1 MRDSKLNVA
10 YGRLSKEDLKKN
22 KEFSSGIYNQIG
34 FIKSY
39 AKTMGIEINQEYIDD
54 GYSGINFDRPSFEKL
69 RDDIEKGLIGVVI
82 TKDISRLGRN
92 LAETVYYIGEYFP
105 KHNIRYIAINDK
117 YDSDNSDNSS
127 QDIMLHFKSL
137 INDKYVKDVSIKR
150 KQVADAKTKEGQFIG
165 FMAPYGYKIKKIDG
179 KRTLEIDDCAADIV
193 KRIFTEISS
202 GKTRAEV
209 AEGLNHDKVIPPV
222 LYMNMTPSKKK
233 KYYYDWTDKIIYRI
247 LKNKTYTGRIVK
259 RKSIKKDYYQK
270 KRDVIAIKDR
280 ETIENC
286 HPVIIS
292 DELFE
297 LANARLKTAKTKEKN
312 DYNGLINGL
321 IVCGECANKMTA
333 CRIARNDRKT
343 KVQYYFQ
350 CNKVINRKTCCN
362 RGIADSK
369 LKSIVK
375 DALKNIINT
384 YVSEEDITTRATKD
398 LLKKER
404 PNLKISNLQDDIALH
419 NNNIRNLYLQKTTG
433 KINLNEF
440 MEKKQIESL
449 LKEQSEKLLKEIIES
464 KNEDLRKKELLE
476 KYNSFINNDEF
487 MNESIR
493 DFIDKITIFKD
504 NTIEICF
511 RFWLGK
517 PKKIKLF

>member
-1 MRDSKLNVA
+1 MKDHRLNVA
-10 YGRLSKEDLKKN
+10 YGRLSKEDLVKD
-22 KEFSSGIYNQIG
+22 KEFSSSIYNQIG

-39 AKTMGIEINQEYIDD
+39 AKTMEIEIDKEYIDD
-54 GYSGINFDRPSFEKL
+54 GYSGINFDRPKFEQLK
-69 RDDIEKGLIGVVI
+69 DDIEKGLIGVVI

-105 KHNIRYIAINDK
+105 KHDVRYIAVNDK
-117 YDSDNSDNSS
+117 FDSDNPNNSN
-127 QDIMLHFKSL
+127 QDIMLQFQSL
-137 INDKYVKDVSIKR
+137 INDRYIKDVSIKR
-150 KQVADAKTKEGQFIG
+150 KQVADAKTNEGQFIG
-165 FMAPYGYKIKKIDG
+165 VMAPYGYKIKKIAD
-179 KRTLEIDDCAADIV
+179 KRTLEIDDYAAGIV

-202 GKTRAEV
+202 GKTREEV
-209 AEGLNHDKVIPPV
+209 AEGLNHDKVISPV
-222 LYMNMTPSKKK
+222 LYMNMTLSKKK

-259 RKSIKKDYYQK
+259 RKSLKKDYHQK
-270 KRDVIAIKDR
+270 KRDFIAIRDR

-297 LANARLKTAKTKEKN
+297 SANARLKTAKRKEKN
-312 DYNGLINGL
+312 DYNGLFSGL
-321 IVCGECANKMTA
+321 VVCGECTNKMTA

-350 CNKVINRKTCCN
+350 CNKVIERKTCSN
-362 RGIADSK
+362 RRIADSK
-369 LKSIVK
+369 LRTIVK
-375 DALKNIINT
+375 DTLNDIIDN
-384 YVSEEDITTRATKD
+384 YVCSENITTRATKD
-398 LLKKER
+398 LLKKEK
-404 PNLKISNLQDDIALH
+404 PNLKISNLQDDITLH

-433 KINLNEF
+433 KISLNEF
-440 MEKKQIESL
+440 LEKKQAEVL

-464 KNEDLRKKELLE
+464 KNEDLRKEELLE
-476 KYNSFINNDEF
+476 KYNSFINSDEF
-487 MNESIR
+487 MNEAIR
-493 DFIDKITIFKD
+493 DLIDKITIFKD

-511 RFWLGK
+511 RFGLGK

>member
-1 MRDSKLNVA
+1 MKDSRLNVA

-22 KEFSSGIYNQIG
+22 KEFSSSIYNQMG

-69 RDDIEKGLIGVVI
+69 RDDIEKGLIGIVI

-105 KHNIRYIAINDK
+105 EHNVRYIAINDK
-117 YDSDNSDNSS
+117 YDSDNLNNSN
-127 QDIMLHFKSL
+127 QDIMLHFRSL
-137 INDKYVKDVSIKR
+137 INDRYVKDVSIKR
-150 KQVADAKTKEGQFIG
+150 KQVADAKTNEGQFIG
-165 FMAPYGYKIKKIDG
+165 FMAPYGYKIKKIDD

-193 KRIFTEISS
+193 KRIFTEISI
-202 GKTRAEV
+202 GKTREEV

-222 LYMNMTPSKKK
+222 LYMNMTISKKK

-259 RKSIKKDYYQK
+259 RKSIKKDYHQK

-286 HPVIIS
+286 HPAIIS

-297 LANARLKTAKTKEKN
+297 LANAKLKTVKPKEKN
-312 DYNGLINGL
+312 DYNGLFNGL

-350 CNKVINRKTCCN
+350 CNKVIDRKTCCN
-362 RGIADSK
+362 RSIADSK
-369 LKSIVK
+369 LKLIIKDTLKSII
-375 DALKNIINT
+375 DT

-419 NNNIRNLYLQKTTG
+419 NNNIRNLYLQKTIG

-440 MEKKQIESL
+440 MEKKQAESL
-449 LKEQSEKLLKEIIES
+449 LKEQSEKLLKKIIES
-464 KNEDLRKKELLE
+464 KNEELRKKELLE
-476 KYNSFINNDEF
+476 KYNSFINNDVF

-493 DFIDKITIFKD
+493 DLIDKITIFKD

-511 RFWLGK
+511 RFGLGK